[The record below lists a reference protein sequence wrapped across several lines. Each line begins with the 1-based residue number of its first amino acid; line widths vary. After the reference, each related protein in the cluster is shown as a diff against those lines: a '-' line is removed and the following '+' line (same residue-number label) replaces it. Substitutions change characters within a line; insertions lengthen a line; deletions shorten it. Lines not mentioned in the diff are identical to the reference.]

1 MQPPFYTPV
10 IYYGFDG
17 PERMPE
23 CQNVQ
28 RGANGTHGV
37 YILLLILLV
46 LLVLLV
52 LLLLLLLLLP
62 RLLLLDIFMR
72 MYCGMSKEQHLE
84 HV

>member
-1 MQPPFYTPV
+1 
-10 IYYGFDG
+10 
-17 PERMPE
+17 
-23 CQNVQ
+23 
-28 RGANGTHGV
+28 V

-62 RLLLLDIFMR
+62 RLLLLDIFVR

>member
-1 MQPPFYTPV
+1 MDQ
-10 IYYGFDG
+10 
-17 PERMPE
+17 RMPE

-46 LLVLLV
+46 LLVLL
-52 LLLLLLLLLP
+52 LLLLLP